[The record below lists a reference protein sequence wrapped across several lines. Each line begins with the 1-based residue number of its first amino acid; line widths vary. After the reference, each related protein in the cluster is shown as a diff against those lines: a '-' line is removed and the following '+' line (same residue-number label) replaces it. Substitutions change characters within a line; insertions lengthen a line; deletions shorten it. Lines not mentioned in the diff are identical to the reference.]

1 MVCRPFYKKKNW
13 DIVGGKVAAKCFK
26 CWILEARF
34 LMSGIKRWSHWYLK
48 LKIQSG
54 WLIELHP
61 ISLCNVLYNIVSKVL
76 ANRLKG
82 ILADI
87 ISPTQSVFVSGW
99 LISDNILIA
108 YEMNHYLLNK
118 RKVETSYAA
127 IKLDMS
133 KAYDRVEWS
142 LLEQMMAKMGF
153 HSR

>member
-1 MVCRPFYKKKNW
+1 MPRALEALFAP
-13 DIVGGKVAAKCFK
+13 DIVRC
-26 CWILEARF
+26 
-34 LMSGIKRWSHWYLK
+34 
-48 LKIQSG
+48 
-54 WLIELHP
+54 
-61 ISLCNVLYNIVSKVL
+61 SKSWTTV
-76 ANRLKG
+76 
-82 ILADI
+82 
-87 ISPTQSVFVSGW
+87 
-99 LISDNILIA
+99 DNILIA